1 MTKIEVEDT
10 LRLITYIKDE
20 QAKGFTKDEI
30 HEKLIKAGWHPKDI
44 EKYLT
49 EYVLSGKVEKESS
62 ATIKLFAK
70 YGKFLLP
77 GEEIKAHYVVGH
89 YNIVFTAG
97 RLIILKKF
105 PKNILE
111 FNFKDIELVEY
122 YTDIRWLH
130 SLYFAGYFAGTIIFA
145 LFHSSLW
152 TYVVDIIPIAKRFF
166 DFNPFFG
173 MNVLAFLIFLYL
185 LYMAL
190 YDLYHFVTSFIGR
203 LRIMPRSMG
212 PTDIMCKLTPDVE
225 KTIQKLEEAISNP
238 AVDEKTTP

>member
-10 LRLITYIKDE
+10 LKLITYIKQE
-20 QAKGFTKDEI
+20 QAKGFTKEEI

-49 EYVLSGKVEKESS
+49 DYVLSGKVGQESP
-62 ATIKLFAK
+62 ATIKLFAR

-77 GEEIKAHYVVGH
+77 GEEIKAHYMIGH

-97 RLIILKKF
+97 RLILLKKF

-130 SLYFAGYFAGTIIFA
+130 LLYFAGYLAGAVIFF
-145 LFHSSLW
+145 LFHNFLW
-152 TYVVDIIPIAKRFF
+152 DKIVEFIPITGRFF
-166 DFNPFFG
+166 EFQPFLG
-173 MNVLAFLIFLYL
+173 LNILALLIFIYL
-185 LYMAL
+185 VYMTI
-190 YDLYHFVTSFIGR
+190 YDLYHFATSFIGR
-203 LRIMPRSMG
+203 LRIMPKAMG
-212 PTDIMCKLTPDVE
+212 PTDIMCKLSPDVE
-225 KTIQKLEEAISNP
+225 KVIQKLEEAISNHT
-238 AVDEKTTP
+238 VNEKTTP